1 VFDAIVIGG
10 GPAGSTT
17 AARLAQLGRKVVLLE
32 KERFPRFHIGESL
45 LPASVPVFELLG
57 LKAEMDARYLRKNA
71 AEFVT
76 GAGTCH
82 QRYPFA
88 EALAARVGH
97 AYEVDRASFDQLLLE
112 CAARHGADVR
122 QEAEVTDFDV
132 GTDEVSVGLRGAS
145 GGERLEA
152 RVLIDASGQR
162 SMVAGRLG
170 LRKMLPELK
179 NVAVFGHYENA
190 ERHSGDREGDITI
203 VLDTN
208 AWWWVIPLATGVT
221 SVGWVSASRNL
232 DGRKPDATFFDE
244 VIAST
249 PYVAKRLAAARRVL
263 PVRAVSDYSYTS
275 QQFTGDR
282 WLLVGDAAAFIDP
295 VFSTGVCLGMQSAV
309 RAAKSVDAAL
319 TRGDTRRSAFRD
331 YDRYLRLAVDTYKSF
346 VEAFYRPGF
355 SDILLHPNDRL
366 SMRPA
371 VTALLSGDAVGRR
384 DVAWRVGLIRALGRA
399 NAVLPLVPRVVYAR

>member
-17 AARLAQLGRKVVLLE
+17 AARLAQLGRKALLLE

-57 LKAEMDARYLRKNA
+57 LKAEMDRRYLRKNA

-97 AYEVDRASFDQLLLE
+97 AYEVDRATFDELLLD
-112 CAARHGADVR
+112 CAAGHGAEVR
-122 QEAEVTDFDV
+122 QEVEVTDFEV
-132 GTDEVSVGLRGAS
+132 GADSVSVGLRGAS
-145 GGERLEA
+145 GPERLEA

-162 SMVAGRLG
+162 SLVAGRLG
-170 LRKMLPELK
+170 MRNMLPELK
-179 NVAVFGHYENA
+179 NVAVFGHYEGA
-190 ERHSGDREGDITI
+190 ERHSGEREGDITI
-203 VLDTN
+203 VLDSN
-208 AWWWVIPLATGVT
+208 AWWWLIPLATGLT
-221 SVGWVSASRNL
+221 SVGWVSASRTL
-232 DGRKPDATFFDE
+232 GGRKPDAAFFDE
-244 VIAST
+244 VVAST
-249 PYVAKRLAAARRVL
+249 PYVAKRLAPARRVL

-275 QQFTGDR
+275 RRFTGDR

-295 VFSTGVCLGMQSAV
+295 VFSTGVCLGMLSGV
-309 RAAKSVDAAL
+309 RAAESVDAAL
-319 TRGDTRRSAFRD
+319 ARGDTRRAAFRD
-331 YDRYLRLAVDTYKSF
+331 YDRYLRQAVDTYKTF
-346 VEAFYRPGF
+346 VRAFYRPGF
-355 SDILLHPNDRL
+355 SDILLHPNDSL
-366 SMRPA
+366 SLRPA
-371 VTALLSGDAVGRR
+371 VTALLSGDGVGRR

-399 NAVLPLVPRVVYAR
+399 NRVLPLVPRVLYGR